1 MIYTLARMPILIF
14 HTYMKQT
21 ISSITSLFCIFIFI
35 SCNSSK
41 KITTIDFHDGS
52 YAGEVDSK
60 GLKHG
65 KGQYSWLDGSLY
77 EGDFEKDLRH
87 GTGTFKWPNGE
98 SYKGDYFQDQR
109 TGQGI
114 YSWPDGA
121 TYSGS
126 FLNGKRHGTGTFTSA
141 SGAKYQGDWF
151 DDLRHGNG
159 ILIDPNG
166 GIIRGVWQNGKLL
179 TTPMALPKPTTK
191 PDLSLEAASMQN
203 NPLITAKIAQNNG
216 VIEVV
221 SNESLENPKN
231 PGNMSVQSAYDPGGN
246 LDKASTLEPKENI
259 ESSPT
264 KDTAV
269 ETEYAKKIVP
279 EEKPLEKQA
288 SPSTGSNEEDTWSGS
303 VNEVEGRFVTKLID
317 GIDTIFDRK
326 NDMSYTGKMRI
337 LDDAGNITGELHLV
351 DGRMNGEELYYEKG
365 KVTERNLWQNGKFL
379 KSLDIN

>member
-1 MIYTLARMPILIF
+1 MPILIF
-14 HTYMKQT
+14 HTFMKQT
-21 ISSITSLFCIFIFI
+21 ISSITSLLCIFIFI

-87 GTGTFKWPNGE
+87 GKGTFKWPNGE

-121 TYSGS
+121 TFSGS

-151 DDLRHGNG
+151 DDQRHGKG
-159 ILIDPNG
+159 MLIDPNG
-166 GIIRGVWQNGKLL
+166 GIIRGIWQNGKLL
-179 TTPMALPKPTTK
+179 TTPMALPSPTTK
-191 PDLSLEAASMQN
+191 PDLSIDAARMQS
-203 NPLITAKIAQNNG
+203 NPPFSSQIANNNG
-216 VIEVV
+216 TTEVV
-221 SNESLENPKN
+221 SNKSLKNPKN
-231 PGNMSVQSAYDPGGN
+231 PGGISVHSGHGPSEN
-246 LDKASTLEPKENI
+246 LDEPSILETEENI
-259 ESSPT
+259 QSGSANNPAIET
-264 KDTAV
+264 KFEKEMA
-269 ETEYAKKIVP
+269 P
-279 EEKPLEKQA
+279 EEKPFEQQA
-288 SPSTGSNEEDTWSGS
+288 PSSAVPHEEDTWSGS

-326 NDMSYTGKMRI
+326 NDLSYTGKMRI
-337 LDDAGNITGELHLV
+337 LDEAGNITGELHLV
-351 DGRMNGEELYYEKG
+351 DGRMNGEELYYENG
-365 KVTERNLWQNGKFL
+365 KVTERNLWENGKFL